1 MEKEPS
7 NETVNNSENELKLKK
22 DKSNAENAA
31 IDDDWDEDRIPIITY
46 TIDVSKFLRDRNPN
60 IDNDWIEAE
69 DGRKSEITTYDE
81 NEVNVTSQ
89 ESEKHRNNCSH
100 KIE

>member
-7 NETVNNSENELKLKK
+7 NETTNNSKNEPKPKK
-22 DKSNAENAA
+22 DENAA

-81 NEVNVTSQ
+81 NEVNVASQ

>member
-31 IDDDWDEDRIPIITY
+31 IDDDWDEDRIPIITS
-46 TIDVSKFLRDRNPN
+46 TIDVSKFLRDRN
-60 IDNDWIEAE
+60 DNDWIEAE
-69 DGRKSEITTYDE
+69 DGRKSEITTYDD
-81 NEVNVTSQ
+81 NEVNVASQ
-89 ESEKHRNNCSH
+89 ECEK
-100 KIE
+100 K